1 MQAADDC
8 TEFIVQSWET
18 LSETEQ
24 EFCDPVTEAYLT
36 ALDEASMACGP
47 GTGYHQAGYD
57 AGDPNAAERRRRTG
71 SGSGSGSSRRD
82 GWEVGSSGS
91 GRNAALTLASTTLAP
106 IASPSS
112 APAASPSSAPTV
124 SPTPAPTRSPTR
136 TARKPPMGM
145 GSKKRCGVGFRR
157 SNKRPVAGMKIMYL
171 VPVPHKPA
179 CADRCDHNELAGC
192 TGFKTSRNRTDN
204 TLICQLFTGAVETKC
219 KRGKKRH
226 QACCI
231 RDPRW
236 VTKAPRVKPPL
247 VKPGDDKSED
257 GKDMGPGLQL
267 SAVCLPT
274 LSCWCRH
281 VAMRTDC

>member
-1 MQAADDC
+1 
-8 TEFIVQSWET
+8 
-18 LSETEQ
+18 
-24 EFCDPVTEAYLT
+24 
-36 ALDEASMACGP
+36 
-47 GTGYHQAGYD
+47 
-57 AGDPNAAERRRRTG
+57 
-71 SGSGSGSSRRD
+71 
-82 GWEVGSSGS
+82 
-91 GRNAALTLASTTLAP
+91 
-106 IASPSS
+106 
-112 APAASPSSAPTV
+112 
-124 SPTPAPTRSPTR
+124 
-136 TARKPPMGM
+136 
-145 GSKKRCGVGFRR
+145 
-157 SNKRPVAGMKIMYL
+157 MYL